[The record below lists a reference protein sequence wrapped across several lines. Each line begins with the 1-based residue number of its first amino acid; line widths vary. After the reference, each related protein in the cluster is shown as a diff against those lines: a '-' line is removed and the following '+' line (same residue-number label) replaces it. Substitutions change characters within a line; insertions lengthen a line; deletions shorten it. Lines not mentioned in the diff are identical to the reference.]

1 MKKMFII
8 IIILVI
14 IFIGMILY
22 NKIGKSNQNTNVT
35 IEEINNIEEYINKIY
50 MWKEVTNEA
59 LPTFENINVANKTW
73 IWEVVKKNIEKYEF
87 SYEEI
92 ENKAKELFGE
102 EFQVQFPKEGFDGI
116 KYNNDEQKYIA
127 TETVLD
133 EQEDSFL
140 LNNIYKNKE
149 GYIIEIVEYIEDY
162 SLENNIVVR
171 NLKGE
176 ELGKVSNSES
186 ETKIQEIVKDNIDR
200 FKKKKIYLKNE
211 IIVEKIEE
219 E

>member
-127 TETVLD
+127 IETVLD

-176 ELGKVSNSES
+176 ELGKVSNNES

-211 IIVEKIEE
+211 VIVEKIEE